1 MLTTVYGFG
10 VEFHIKL
17 FFCKFRFIIFGLVLF
32 NDFLAL
38 MEGKI
43 LFFFFFKKRKDWND
57 SGIGF

>member
-1 MLTTVYGFG
+1 M
-10 VEFHIKL
+10 
-17 FFCKFRFIIFGLVLF
+17 VLF